1 MWILL
6 IIFLVIAVAGAAKGN
21 VFGSFLSLPS
31 AGTAPALPPAVTGNE
46 TGVIVYNSDSS
57 LTGAI
62 ITNDPSTWPGDDKL
76 WNICEAVAFA
86 EGYNQGIG
94 NAPYDL
100 NNPGDLGPGDEA
112 GEEVAGGAQFHGG
125 SLIIVFSVAEGGW
138 RALRHKFQNIISGAS
153 HVYSAADSWATV
165 ASKYAGNSANWLAN
179 VTGYLGVDTT
189 STPAQYV
196 NS

>member
-1 MWILL
+1 MWIFL
-6 IIFLVIAVAGAAKGN
+6 IILLGLALASVASAN
-21 VFGSFLSLPS
+21 PLGSFSSLLPKGGGAPS
-31 AGTAPALPPAVTGNE
+31 LPPANE

-62 ITNDPSTWPGDDKL
+62 ITNDPGTWPGDDKL
-76 WNICEAVAFA
+76 WNVCAAVALA
-86 EGYNQGIG
+86 EGYNNGIG
-94 NAPYDL
+94 AAPYDL

-112 GEEVAGGAQFHGG
+112 GEETAGGAQFHGG
-125 SLIIVFSVAEGGW
+125 SLIIVFAVAEGGW
-138 RALRHKFQNIISGAS
+138 RALRHKFSNIISGAS
-153 HVYSAADSWATV
+153 HAYSASDSWSVV

-179 VTGYLGVDTT
+179 VTGYLGVDAA